1 MKTYSS
7 TSQKHYGSISPPNM
21 TKEFAN
27 PYNYFWLDFVAP
39 RNIILSPLPLLIVRF
54 ITPSPSSVPPMQL
67 VGIRLAYFK
76 SPFNIFDFLLLIL
89 AWIDVILEAL
99 SISDAIR
106 SFAFLR
112 IFRIVRSIKLFRVCN
127 PL

>member
-1 MKTYSS
+1 
-7 TSQKHYGSISPPNM
+7 
-21 TKEFAN
+21 
-27 PYNYFWLDFVAP
+27 
-39 RNIILSPLPLLIVRF
+39 
-54 ITPSPSSVPPMQL
+54 MQL

-127 PL
+127 PYNNTTY